1 MATTTVPRSVGEH
14 RRAYRVYTLL
24 LAAAGGFLVA
34 RSLQEIPRLPAEYF
48 LFTALSVAGHLCFVL
63 DLPGGMRL
71 SLQPV
76 LAPVWLYGWEAGP
89 PLFLLTAPLVLRNAR
104 EPLRALAY
112 FGGGALWVSGAGL
125 VFERLRSSPSS
136 ELTWLEVGALFVSGG
151 AFVAGYL
158 LTTAV
163 GRYLATGTP
172 DSLRPRVMVE
182 AGLFLFAGH
191 VPLAYLLLLALR
203 TGPAAAFLA
212 VGVWLITAVALKG
225 LVQTHRANEE
235 LQRAIRELERL
246 SVVDPLTG
254 LWNRRHF
261 VQTLPIELRRHSR
274 TGQPLSL
281 LVVDLRS
288 LKQINDTYGHEAG
301 DRALQRAAEV
311 FRHRLRASDWAFRI
325 GGDEFALL
333 LPGTDTDGAVTLAS
347 DLVQILA
354 TGSLDAAPGA
364 RLEATVGV
372 ATYPQHGLDPD
383 GLVAAADAA
392 LYRARE
398 RGLSVASSVAPDRSA
413 GS

>member
-1 MATTTVPRSVGEH
+1 MATTTVPRSVSEY

-24 LAAAGGFLVA
+24 LAAAGVFLVA
-34 RSLQEIPRLPAEYF
+34 HSLQEVGRLPEEY
-48 LFTALSVAGHLCFVL
+48 LLLAALSVVGHLFLVL
-63 DLPGGMRL
+63 DLAGGMRL

-76 LAPVWLYGWEAGP
+76 LAAVWLYGWEAGSL
-89 PLFLLTAPLVLRNAR
+89 LFLLTAPLVLRSSR
-104 EPLRALAY
+104 DPWRALVY
-112 FGGGALWVSGAGL
+112 FGGGTLWVFGAGL
-125 VFERLRSSPSS
+125 VFEQLRSPATGQ
-136 ELTWLEVGALFVSGG
+136 LTWQEVGAFLASGG
-151 AFVAGYL
+151 VFVAGYL

-163 GRYLATGTP
+163 GRYLATGDP
-172 DSLRPRVMVE
+172 EPLRPRGMVE
-182 AGLFLFAGH
+182 AGFLLFAGH

-203 TGPAAAFLA
+203 TGPAAGFLGT
-212 VGVWLITAVALKG
+212 GVWLLTAVALKG
-225 LVQTHRANEE
+225 SVQTHRANQE
-235 LQRAIRELERL
+235 LQRAIRELEFL

-261 VQTLPIELRRHSR
+261 VHVLPREILRHSR

-301 DRALQRAAEV
+301 DRALQLAAEV

-333 LPGTDTDGAVTLAS
+333 LPDTDTHGASTVAS
-347 DLVQILA
+347 DILQLLA
-354 TGSLDAAPGA
+354 TRSLDAAPGA

-383 GLVAAADAA
+383 GLVAAADSA

-398 RGLSVASSVAPDRSA
+398 RGSFVASCD
-413 GS
+413 